1 MVETFKEVLWKNFG
15 AAIDMLRDSIS
26 LCPDSLWESEKKF
39 FYLSYHTIIFLDY
52 YLSIPAKDFKPVL
65 PFMLVS
71 LDRLPP
77 EAIDDVIPNSLYTR
91 EEMLNY
97 LASIREKCKKLI
109 LESSEEKLNEKWIA
123 KEEVNLH
130 GLCPSIV
137 EEYSIL
143 EILFY
148 NLRHV
153 QHHVAQMNFI
163 LRQKIN
169 SAPDWISHS
178 E

>member
-1 MVETFKEVLWKNFG
+1 MIETLKDVLWKNFG

-52 YLSIPAKDFKPVL
+52 YLTIPAKDFKPGL

-77 EAIDDVIPNSLYTR
+77 EAIDDVIPNATYTR
-91 EEMLNY
+91 EEILDY
-97 LASIREKCKKLI
+97 LSTIREKCKKLI
-109 LESSEEKLNEKWIA
+109 FDSSEEKLKMKWIA
-123 KEEVNLH
+123 KEEIILH
-130 GLCPSIV
+130 GLCPSLV
-137 EEYSIL
+137 EDYSVI

-153 QHHVAQMNFI
+153 QHNVAQLNLI

-169 SAPDWISHS
+169 SAPDWVSHS
-178 E
+178 V